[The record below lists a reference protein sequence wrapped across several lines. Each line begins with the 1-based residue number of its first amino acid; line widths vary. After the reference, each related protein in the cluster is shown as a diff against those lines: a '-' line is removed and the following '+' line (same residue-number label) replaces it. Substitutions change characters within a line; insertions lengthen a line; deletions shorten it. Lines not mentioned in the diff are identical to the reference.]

1 MRAPPS
7 PPSLGFHLRVTL
19 SVERAATVDASSD
32 DDVVELPAKVTKKPK
47 VKSIRVKKPTKKE
60 VEASAAKGVRLPTTL
75 IMS

>member
-1 MRAPPS
+1 M
-7 PPSLGFHLRVTL
+7 
-19 SVERAATVDASSD
+19 DASSD